1 MASAINIP
9 TFPEGDHALVQ
20 SLQHL
25 SDGEL
30 VSLFHAHPEKG
41 RYFTAIFCRYSPI
54 VYSLIRHSTRSPVQA
69 DYLFALTWQHILHE
83 LGGVARMAGNGV
95 DGFNL
100 QQWLVTLTAFCINQ
114 VVLPEV
120 PAIHYRLDQASPP
133 FWCYLHRALDQ
144 LAPLDRL
151 ILVMAHTFGWS
162 QTRMLAYLQAEGECL
177 KPEQLQQ
184 RLGLAH
190 QTLLGALPEDI
201 RRLYLPQLGPVGGV
215 ETPDQWLQSRD
226 WLAPGEVPKLAVS

>member
-1 MASAINIP
+1 
-9 TFPEGDHALVQ
+9 
-20 SLQHL
+20 
-25 SDGEL
+25 
-30 VSLFHAHPEKG
+30 
-41 RYFTAIFCRYSPI
+41 
-54 VYSLIRHSTRSPVQA
+54 
-69 DYLFALTWQHILHE
+69 
-83 LGGVARMAGNGV
+83 MAGNGV